1 LLKVGGSTLH
11 SVRITGPAGFEVEAY
26 FAVFAGPGPKTAVLE
41 IAPAIGSGL
50 ASTYGLSPSE
60 TTSFGVGELIQAAL
74 AHNVERLLIL
84 CEEDA
89 GTLDGGAGMAQ
100 ALGVRLLDARGHQ
113 IPWGG
118 RALLKLVHIDLSRI
132 NPALRRVKIH
142 CVDDRN
148 FILCGPRGIAKILAS
163 SGQPFV
169 LSDPLL
175 SLALENYADVIQHEL
190 GIDVRTVPGGGAAGG
205 LGAALYAFFDAT
217 LDAPASLSALRSA

>member
-1 LLKVGGSTLH
+1 MC
-11 SVRITGPAGFEVEAY
+11 RITGSAGFEVEAY
-26 FAVFAGPGPKTAVLE
+26 FAIFAGPGPKTAVLE
-41 IAPAIGSGL
+41 IAPATGSGL
-50 ASTYGLSPSE
+50 VSTCGLSPGE
-60 TTSFGVGELIQAAL
+60 TTSFGVGELIKAAL
-74 AHNVERLLIL
+74 GHNVERLLIL
-84 CEEDA
+84 CEDA

-118 RALLKLVHIDLSRI
+118 RALLKLVHIDLSRMD
-132 NPALRRVKIH
+132 PALRHAKIH

-148 FILCGPRGIAKILAS
+148 LILCGPRGIAKLLAS
-163 SGQPFV
+163 SGQP
-169 LSDPLL
+169 LLRSDPLL

-205 LGAALYAFFDAT
+205 LGAALYAFFNAT